1 MRLGGRVLVFVALCV
16 LGGVA
21 LAQELDFKAIP
32 LPSDK
37 DDIAAAKLPSAEVK
51 QILEQV
57 EQTSFDTPESWA
69 AELRLRRLP
78 IAGGEGLV
86 VRGTAML
93 CGGTGNCETWLFR
106 RANGAWAKMFDNE
119 APVISS
125 LGFGR
130 QVNHGIPDLIATA
143 HLSASTSTY
152 RVYVFD
158 GTLSR
163 RYVLR
168 GRGERRET
176 IGEANSV
183 QVSR

>member
-57 EQTSFDTPESWA
+57 EQTSFDTPDQSW
-69 AELRLRRLP
+69 
-78 IAGGEGLV
+78 
-86 VRGTAML
+86 
-93 CGGTGNCETWLFR
+93 
-106 RANGAWAKMFDNE
+106 
-119 APVISS
+119 
-125 LGFGR
+125 
-130 QVNHGIPDLIATA
+130 IPDLIATA